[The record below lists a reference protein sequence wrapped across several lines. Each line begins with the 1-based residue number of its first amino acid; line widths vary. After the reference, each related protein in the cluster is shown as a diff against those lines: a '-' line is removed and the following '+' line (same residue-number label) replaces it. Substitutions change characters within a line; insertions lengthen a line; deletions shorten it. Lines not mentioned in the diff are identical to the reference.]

1 MTITFRVY
9 GIPQTKGSTKS
20 FMRPGMR
27 FPITTNDNPRNK
39 AWAQTVSGEA
49 QRHRPSMPIA
59 GPVGLV
65 LWFYMPKPK
74 SYPKTKTLFAT
85 KRPDLDKMVRSIKD
99 ALKGVM
105 YLDDAQVVQ
114 LKAAKA
120 YDDAPGVAVA
130 VTDEL
135 PPDGDWLL

>member
-1 MTITFRVY
+1 MITFRIY

-27 FPITTNDNPRNK
+27 FPIVTNDNPKNK
-39 AWAQTVSGEA
+39 GWAQTVSGEA
-49 QRHRPSMPIA
+49 QRNRPPA
-59 GPVGLV
+59 PLTGPVCLE
-65 LWFYMPKPK
+65 LRFFMPKPK

-105 YLDDAQVVQ
+105 YLDDAQVVWM
-114 LKAAKA
+114 KACKY
-120 YDDAPGVAVA
+120 YDDAPGVEIRVGL
-130 VTDEL
+130 EEH
-135 PPDGDWLL
+135 PNGDWLL